1 MMKRE
6 KPHADL
12 YYSSEITRA
21 LLSER
26 QVAAGLTV
34 ALLATVLVSAIWWAS
49 TQKVEEITKGNAHVI
64 ASSREQLVQSLEGG
78 IVSALLVK
86 EGQVVNK
93 GEPLVRIDP
102 TKAQASFAEGQSKSV
117 ALKVAAARLRAEAQ
131 GTSLKFPSDV
141 ASFSTIVR
149 DETNMFNT
157 RKRALDEGVTTLS
170 KGKQFL
176 VNELAITEPMAIKGL
191 VAETEVLRMRR
202 QLNEIDMQIQ
212 ERVNKYRTDAASE
225 LARIESEVAQTR
237 EVVTARKDQV
247 LRTVIG
253 APVRGTVKN
262 IKVNTIGGVVQPG
275 QEIMEIVPLED
286 KLLIEAKIRP
296 HDVAFLRP
304 GLGAMV
310 KVSAYDFSIYGGLP
324 GKIELISPDTLREER
339 KSEEDTYYRVL
350 IRTDK
355 STLTSEGREL
365 PIFPGM
371 TATVEIRTGEKT
383 VIDYLLKPVFKVR
396 EALRER

>member
-6 KPHADL
+6 NKSDL
-12 YYSSEITRA
+12 YYSSEIKRA

-26 QVAAGLTV
+26 QVAAGATIGLI
-34 ALLATVLVSAIWWAS
+34 AAILASAIWWAS
-49 TQKVEEITKGNAHVI
+49 TQKVEEITRGNAHVI
-64 ASSREQLVQSLEGG
+64 ASSREQLIQSLEGG
-78 IVSALLVK
+78 LVSALLVK

-102 TKAQASFAEGQSKSV
+102 TKAQASFAEGESKSV
-117 ALKVAAARLRAEAQ
+117 ALKAAASRLRAEAQ
-131 GTSLKFPSDV
+131 GLPIRFPSDV
-141 ASFSTIVR
+141 LAATSIVR
-149 DETNMFNT
+149 DETSTYNA
-157 RKRALDEGVTTLS
+157 RKTALDEGVTTLR
-170 KGKQFL
+170 KGKQLL
-176 VNELAITEPMAIKGL
+176 VNELAITEPMAAKGL

-202 QLNEIDMQIQ
+202 QVNDIDMQIQ
-212 ERVNKYRTDAASE
+212 ERINKYRTDAAGE
-225 LARIESEVAQTR
+225 LAKVESEVAQTR

-247 LRTVIG
+247 SRTVIG

-310 KVSAYDFSIYGGLP
+310 KISAYDFSIYGGLP

-339 KSEEDTYYRVL
+339 KTEEDTYYRVL

-355 STLTSEGREL
+355 SSLTNQGREL
-365 PIFPGM
+365 PILPGM

-383 VIDYLLKPVFKVR
+383 VMAYLLKPVFKVR